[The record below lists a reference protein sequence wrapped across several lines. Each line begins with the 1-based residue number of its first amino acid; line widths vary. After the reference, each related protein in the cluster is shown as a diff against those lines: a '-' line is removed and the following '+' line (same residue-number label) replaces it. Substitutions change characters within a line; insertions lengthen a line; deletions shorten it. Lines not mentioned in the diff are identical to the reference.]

1 MTMNINAEKITRVLL
16 ALILVIFGLNKFFNF
31 LPMPPMPEAAQ
42 GFMGA
47 LIETGYLMLFV
58 AIIEIISGIF
68 LLLNRYST
76 LILILIFPVLLNAFL
91 FHLFLDLKGIG
102 GALLTISLNIF
113 LIVRSFD
120 KYKILLSKS

>member
-1 MTMNINAEKITRVLL
+1 MNINAEKITRVLL

-76 LILILIFPVLLNAFL
+76 LILILIFPVLLNMFL

>member
-1 MTMNINAEKITRVLL
+1 MNINAEKITRVLL

-76 LILILIFPVLLNAFL
+76 LMLILIFPVLLNAFL
-91 FHLFLDLKGIG
+91 FHLFLDLKVIG

>member
-1 MTMNINAEKITRVLL
+1 MNINAEKITRVLL

-58 AIIEIISGIF
+58 AIIEIILDIF

-91 FHLFLDLKGIG
+91 FHLFLDLKGTG

-120 KYKILLSKS
+120 KYKILLSKF

>member
-1 MTMNINAEKITRVLL
+1 MNINAEKITRVLL

-58 AIIEIISGIF
+58 AIIEIILDIF

-76 LILILIFPVLLNAFL
+76 LILILICRNRFL
-91 FHLFLDLKGIG
+91 TMVIKFRSYLVNERNG
-102 GALLTISLNIF
+102 GHKSVKNI
-113 LIVRSFD
+113 
-120 KYKILLSKS
+120 

>member
-1 MTMNINAEKITRVLL
+1 MNINAEKITRVLL

-31 LPMPPMPEAAQ
+31 LSMPPMPEAAQ

>member
-1 MTMNINAEKITRVLL
+1 MNINAEKITRVLL

-47 LIETGYLMLFV
+47 LIETVYLMLFV

>member
-1 MTMNINAEKITRVLL
+1 MNINAEKITRVLL

-47 LIETGYLMLFV
+47 LIETVYLMLFV
-58 AIIEIISGIF
+58 AIIEIILDIF

>member
-1 MTMNINAEKITRVLL
+1 MNINAEKITRVLL

-47 LIETGYLMLFV
+47 LIETVYLMLFV
-58 AIIEIISGIF
+58 AIIDIISGIF

>member
-1 MTMNINAEKITRVLL
+1 MNINAEKITRVLL

-47 LIETGYLMLFV
+47 LIETVYLMLFV
-58 AIIEIISGIF
+58 SIIDIISGIF

-102 GALLTISLNIF
+102 G
-113 LIVRSFD
+113 
-120 KYKILLSKS
+120 

>member
-1 MTMNINAEKITRVLL
+1 MNINAEKITRVLL

-102 GALLTISLNIF
+102 GALLIISLNIF

>member
-76 LILILIFPVLLNAFL
+76 LMLILIFPVLLNAFL
-91 FHLFLDLKGIG
+91 FHLFLDLKVIG

>member
-1 MTMNINAEKITRVLL
+1 MNINAEKITRVLL

-47 LIETGYLMLFV
+47 LIETVYLMLFV
-58 AIIEIISGIF
+58 AIIEIILDIF

-91 FHLFLDLKGIG
+91 FHLFIDLKGIG

-120 KYKILLSKS
+120 KYKILLSKF

>member
-31 LPMPPMPEAAQ
+31 LSMPPMPEAAQ